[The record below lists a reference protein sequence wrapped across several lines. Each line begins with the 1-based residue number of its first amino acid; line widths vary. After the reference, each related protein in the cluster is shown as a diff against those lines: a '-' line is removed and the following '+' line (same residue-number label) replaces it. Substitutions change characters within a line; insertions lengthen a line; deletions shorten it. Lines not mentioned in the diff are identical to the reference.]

1 MVFCVFFEI
10 AKWRFMC
17 AIRRP
22 NPVFTSAV
30 LHRVPGAAIPLKV
43 IGPSSCSWKK
53 ISYCWKYCYLYILCY
68 SVYCQPCEHFCNW
81 CRKVIDDDCND
92 LNDDD
97 DNYLLVSDGG
107 WIDGWRMEMW
117 GATSKHGTRKKQTN
131 THTFRLTSRL
141 TRPPSTALKWQALAL
156 SALET
161 WRHSINFTSWW
172 GRTWR
177 SRCSWTT
184 WTPWPGMDPTRSGSL
199 GTTLC
204 SPSPPSSFHILA
216 TSQPPL
222 HLYCNNL
229 WQLPILVLTS
239 VKFCLG
245 PNTVT
250 SYNPLSECSR
260 LDTV

>member
-1 MVFCVFFEI
+1 MILGQAGCEEASQFVQPWAI
-10 AKWRFMC
+10 AW
-17 AIRRP
+17 
-22 NPVFTSAV
+22 
-30 LHRVPGAAIPLKV
+30 
-43 IGPSSCSWKK
+43 
-53 ISYCWKYCYLYILCY
+53 
-68 SVYCQPCEHFCNW
+68 
-81 CRKVIDDDCND
+81 
-92 LNDDD
+92 
-97 DNYLLVSDGG
+97 
-107 WIDGWRMEMW
+107 
-117 GATSKHGTRKKQTN
+117 ATSKHGTRKKQTN
-131 THTFRLTSRL
+131 TRTFWLTSRP
-141 TRPPSTALKWQALAL
+141 TRPPSTALKWRALAL
-156 SALET
+156 SVLET
-161 WRHSINFTSWW
+161 WRHSIFFTSWW

-177 SRCSWTT
+177 SQCSWTT